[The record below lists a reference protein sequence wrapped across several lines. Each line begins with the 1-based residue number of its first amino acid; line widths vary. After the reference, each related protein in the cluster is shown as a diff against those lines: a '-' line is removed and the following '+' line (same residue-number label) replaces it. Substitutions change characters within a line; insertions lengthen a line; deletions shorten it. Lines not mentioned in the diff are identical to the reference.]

1 MPSYCEAMNS
11 MKLKLGLLAT
21 AVLFTAT
28 TPLVA
33 QKTTNSISLKE
44 AANGLFHIGVGLGVD
59 HVKSPEAIALLK
71 REFDFVT
78 PENCMKPAAVQNKK
92 GICDFRGPDHFMDV
106 MQKHK
111 MQVVGHCLVWAKDDR
126 TPEWFFKN
134 GDSVASKE
142 LLIQRMKSHM
152 ACVMGR
158 YQGRI
163 NHWDVVNELLAD
175 GGKTWR
181 ESNWH
186 STCGLEFAAEAFK
199 TARELDPD
207 GFLIYNDYR
216 AERKGKRDNLFK
228 LIEYFKANNV
238 SIDAIGLQGHYELDD
253 VPYEDLEFTLGKIRE
268 YGLKVVISE
277 VDIDV
282 VKRGRWYQ
290 DDGKHRDELKNFD
303 PYKGGCPENILKQ
316 QADQYAK
323 LFEVYAK
330 HADVIERVSFWNLHD
345 GQSWLNY
352 FPWRRENHPLLFD
365 RNLKPKLAH
374 AAVVE
379 VLNRY
384 RVKAESK

>member
-1 MPSYCEAMNS
+1 
-11 MKLKLGLLAT
+11 MKKTNFKLVVLVVVALLSA
-21 AVLFTAT
+21 ADHL
-28 TPLVA
+28 PA
-33 QKTTNSISLKE
+33 QHSLKE
-44 AANGLFHIGVGLGVD
+44 AAKGLFHIGVGTRVD
-59 HVKSPEAIALLK
+59 HAKSPETMALLK

-78 PENCMKPAAVQNKK
+78 PENCMKPAAVQSEK
-92 GICDFRGPDHFMDV
+92 GICKFREPDHFVNFMRRNGL
-106 MQKHK
+106 
-111 MQVVGHCLVWAKDDR
+111 QVVGHCLVWAKDDR

-134 GDSVASKE
+134 GDVTASKE
-142 LLIQRMKSHM
+142 LLIQRMKAHM

-158 YQGRI
+158 YHGRI

-175 GGKTWR
+175 GGKQWR
-181 ESNWH
+181 ESGWF
-186 STCGLEFAAEAFK
+186 SACELEFAAEAFK

-216 AERKGKRDNLFK
+216 AERKGKRENLFK
-228 LIEYFKANNV
+228 LIEYFKANEV
-238 SIDAIGLQGHYELDD
+238 PIDAIGLQGHYELDD
-253 VPYEDLEFTLGKIRE
+253 VPYEGLEFTIGKIRE

-290 DDGKHRDELKNFD
+290 DDGAHRDELKDHN
-303 PYKGGCPENILKQ
+303 PYKDGCPEDVLAQ
-316 QADQYAK
+316 QAQQYAK

-330 HADVIERVSFWNLHD
+330 NADVIERVSFWNLHD

-352 FPWRRENHPLLFD
+352 FPWERANHPLLFD
-365 RNLKPKLAH
+365 RDLKPKPAH

-384 RVKAESK
+384 RVQQD

>member
-1 MPSYCEAMNS
+1 MFNTKPIPFMILTALMS
-11 MKLKLGLLAT
+11 LA
-21 AVLFTAT
+21 AT
-28 TPLVA
+28 TSARGEEPKIRTV
-33 QKTTNSISLKE
+33 SLKK
-44 AANGLFHIGVGLGVD
+44 AAKGLFHIGVGTRVD
-59 HVKSPEAIALLK
+59 HAKSPGAMALLK

-78 PENCMKPAAVQNKK
+78 PENCMKPAAVQNEK
-92 GICDFRGPDHFMDV
+92 GICNFREPDNFMNF
-106 MQKHK
+106 MQQNE

-134 GDSVASKE
+134 GDSAASKE

-158 YQGRI
+158 YHNRI

-181 ESNWH
+181 ESNWY
-186 STCGLEFAAEAFK
+186 STCKLEFAAEAFK

-216 AERKGKRDNLFK
+216 AEREGKREGLFK
-228 LIEYFKANNV
+228 LIEYFQANDV
-238 SIDAIGLQGHYELDD
+238 PIDAIGLQGHYELDD
-253 VPYEDLEFTLGKIRE
+253 VPYEDLDFTIGKIRE
-268 YGLKVVISE
+268 YGLKVVVSE

-290 DDGKHRDELKNFD
+290 DDGKHRDELKDFD
-303 PYKGGCPENILKQ
+303 PYKGGCPEDILKQ

-330 HADVIERVSFWNLHD
+330 NADVIERVSFWNLHD

-352 FPWRRENHPLLFD
+352 FPWQRENHPLLFD
-365 RNLKPKLAH
+365 RDLKPKPAH
-374 AAVVE
+374 AAVVK

-384 RVKAESK
+384 RKQATQK